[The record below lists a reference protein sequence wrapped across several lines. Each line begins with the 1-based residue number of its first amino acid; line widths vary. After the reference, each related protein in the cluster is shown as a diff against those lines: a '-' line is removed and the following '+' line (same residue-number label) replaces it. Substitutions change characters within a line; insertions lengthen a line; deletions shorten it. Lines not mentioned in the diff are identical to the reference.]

1 MRCEYCDR
9 DIAHGEEYYDID
21 GHTVCIDDVLDWLE
35 ENCVGE
41 DFEGSK
47 VYIFD
52 DMEIYPDEL
61 NKMLLSNIKV
71 CDEPIEEDEPPWDE
85 PDYWEDR

>member
-21 GHTVCIDDVLDWLE
+21 GHTICIDDVIDWLE

-41 DFEGSK
+41 DFEGEK
-47 VYIFD
+47 VYMFD
-52 DMEIYPDEL
+52 DMEFYPDEL
-61 NKMLLSNIKV
+61 NNMLLSNIKV
-71 CDEPIEEDEPPWDE
+71 CDEPTEEEEPPWDE
-85 PDYWEDR
+85 PEYWEDR